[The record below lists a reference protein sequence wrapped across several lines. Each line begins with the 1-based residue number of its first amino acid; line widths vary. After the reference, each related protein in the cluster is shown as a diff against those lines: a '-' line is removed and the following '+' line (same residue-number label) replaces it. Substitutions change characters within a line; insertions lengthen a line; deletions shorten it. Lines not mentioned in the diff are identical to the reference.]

1 MLSLMA
7 VLAKKVIKMIISL
20 MNHRFIILMIF
31 TDLFSAAFRKIDIT
45 YDTDMILILHA
56 NYTMIL
62 QTLLFLHEM
71 YTKAVKT

>member
-1 MLSLMA
+1 MLSLIA

-20 MNHRFIILMIF
+20 MNHCFIILMIF
-31 TDLFSAAFRKIDIT
+31 TDLFSAFRKLDIT